1 MKSEGTHK
9 WSIKDSQFLF
19 SPIFQNRGRYTSV
32 QTFSDQTTKTVQ
44 GYKEGATAGEGSKP
58 HKVEKV
64 ECSISGSCAGAG
76 SEQFHIYRASRR
88 REMNRID
95 NMEKEFVA
103 EEESRIFAEKILR
116 NKTECEEKTKK
127 NAEKRK
133 RKKGKQMAAKKT
145 TSGGIGAIVDQ
156 EDETSDQEHEIKV
169 SSISVAVK

>member
-1 MKSEGTHK
+1 
-9 WSIKDSQFLF
+9 
-19 SPIFQNRGRYTSV
+19 
-32 QTFSDQTTKTVQ
+32 
-44 GYKEGATAGEGSKP
+44 
-58 HKVEKV
+58 
-64 ECSISGSCAGAG
+64 
-76 SEQFHIYRASRR
+76 
-88 REMNRID
+88 MNRID

-145 TSGGIGAIVDQ
+145 TSGGVVAIVDE

-169 SSISVAVK
+169 SSVAVAVK